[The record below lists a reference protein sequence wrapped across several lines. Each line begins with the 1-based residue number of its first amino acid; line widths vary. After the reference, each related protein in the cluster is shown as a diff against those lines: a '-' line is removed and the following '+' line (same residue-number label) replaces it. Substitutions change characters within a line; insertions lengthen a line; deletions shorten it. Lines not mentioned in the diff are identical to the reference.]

1 MFQEEIP
8 VWHTIDCNV
17 LPKKHMGSEV
27 RQENL
32 NMEIVMVT
40 DSENNDSELE
50 QWYKCTE
57 KNRRE
62 SKWHVFSTVKEHLFS
77 ISLWLGGRLGHVS
90 HHGKQVLQS

>member
-17 LPKKHMGSEV
+17 LPKKHVDSEA
-27 RQENL
+27 RQENQ

-50 QWYKCTE
+50 QWYNVQK
-57 KNRRE
+57 KP
-62 SKWHVFSTVKEHLFS
+62 
-77 ISLWLGGRLGHVS
+77 
-90 HHGKQVLQS
+90 